1 MANET
6 NSELPLYQKTLIC
19 YPLFLLMALAF
30 FAVFGVLSSA
40 SGIIIDIVLAIS
52 FCFTVVIPL
61 VITGAKQPAELA
73 RFPHILF
80 ATLVLRTIFITSL
93 CKSGF
98 VSSSQGNILSF
109 LTDVTPISN
118 IAAIIAI
125 VIVAVLSTITITASA
140 VFMIKKAT
148 QNLDV
153 IIPAKIKAVKDDLS
167 SGTLNLDDAIKLQER
182 INLERAYNDG
192 INSVSKILFFEGW
205 IIAAIVFLTMQ
216 HCYNQNQSPTIID
229 NLFVSTSIGG
239 ITIYVLAAIAA
250 AASAKISAKSS
261 FKLKKIDSNN
271 KKAVNNDFQ
280 KALNMA
286 QKKDFEI
293 VNPDF
298 DTVSKLIENVSS
310 INTAENGEFIEEIT
324 ETNNSFSDTEEAT
337 EQYQNMDEFY
347 EDVSIGFEE
356 LILKDIDTFALFTKP
371 KTLLP
376 VTVPVNIAIR
386 LTQRKWRVLLVDSDK
401 NRNAISEVFEVP
413 SAKTLNKITATFVE
427 DLSIV
432 KNIDQ
437 DKLEEIRANGDFDA
451 IITYISSI
459 DFETITK
466 LCQENQAIIA
476 ISNDSDFKNKTKEI
490 ALNNNCQQVEFY
502 QMPKPL

>member
-1 MANET
+1 MTNET

-30 FAVFGVLSSA
+30 FAVFGILATA
-40 SGIIIDIVLAIS
+40 SGIIIDIILAIS

-80 ATLVLRTIFITSL
+80 ATLVLRIIFIAAL

-98 VSSSQGNILSF
+98 VNHSPGNILSF
-109 LTDVTPISN
+109 LTDAAPTSN
-118 IAAIIAI
+118 TAALIAI
-125 VIVAVLSTITITASA
+125 GIVAIFSTIAITASA
-140 VFMIKKAT
+140 IFMAKKAA
-148 QNLDV
+148 QNIDI
-153 IIPAKIKAVKDDLS
+153 IIPAKIKGVKDDIS
-167 SGTLNLDDAIKLQER
+167 SGRLSPTDAIKLYER

-192 INSVSKILFFEGW
+192 ISSVSKILFFEGW
-205 IIAAIVFLTMQ
+205 ILAAAIFITMQ
-216 HCYNQNQSPTIID
+216 HCYGQGSRPMAEPNC
-229 NLFVSTSIGG
+229 FVATAIGG
-239 ITIYVLAAIAA
+239 IIIYILAAIAA

-261 FKLKKIDSNN
+261 FKLKKVDPSY

-286 QKKDFEI
+286 QKKDFEL

-298 DTVSKLIENVSS
+298 DSVSKLIENIDSTN
-310 INTAENGEFIEEIT
+310 ITEDGEFSDEAKESDD
-324 ETNNSFSDTEEAT
+324 SFADSEPNA

-347 EDVSIGFEE
+347 EDLSVGFEE
-356 LILKDIDTFALFTKP
+356 LILKDIDTFALFAKP

-386 LTQRKWRVLLVDSDK
+386 LTQRKWRVLLVDSDE
-401 NRNAISEVFEVP
+401 NRNAISEVFEI
-413 SAKTLNKITATFVE
+413 SSSSTLNEITTTFVE

-432 KNIDQ
+432 KNIEQ
-437 DKLEEIRANGDFDA
+437 DKLEEIRQNGDFDA
-451 IITYISSI
+451 IITYISSTTTEKI
-459 DFETITK
+459 KK
-466 LCQENQAIIA
+466 LCQKNQAIIA
-476 ISNDSDFKNKTKEI
+476 ISDDRDFKIRTEAI
-490 ALNNNCQQVEFY
+490 ALNNNCEQVEFY
-502 QMPKPL
+502 QIPKPI